1 MAIPASPLIRTIGR
15 NMEVLA
21 LKRGWTLTELAQ
33 RGEIPVNHLRS
44 LKNGQLR
51 YLDPEVIESLLET
64 LAIEP
69 NALLLPM
76 ADVIYD

>member
-1 MAIPASPLIRTIGR
+1 
-15 NMEVLA
+15 MEVLA
-21 LKRGWTLTELAQ
+21 LKRGWTLSELGQ
-33 RGEIPVNHLRS
+33 RSEIPVNHLRG

-51 YLDPEVIESLLET
+51 YLDPEVIEALLET

-69 NALLLPM
+69 NTLMLPM

>member
-1 MAIPASPLIRTIGR
+1 
-15 NMEVLA
+15 MEVLA

-33 RGEIPVNHLRS
+33 RAEVPGNHLRS

-51 YLDPEVIESLLET
+51 YLDPEVIEALLET

-69 NALLLPM
+69 NTLMLPM
-76 ADVIYD
+76 TDVIYD